1 MVGGAEFHDL
11 MDARHYS
18 ELVNFFARFLN
29 DRDAAR
35 DVVQESYARVF
46 ATVSPARPARNLR
59 ALLFRTGK
67 NIVIDGA
74 RRDQAEKAMLDT
86 LAMTMVSE
94 APCTEYLVQ
103 VRQQLQA
110 LLSRLGVMPRK
121 RREVFVLVRIYGFS
135 HQEAALHLG
144 LSVAAIE
151 KHVVRAVMDCLDLA
165 NAH

>member
-1 MVGGAEFHDL
+1 

-29 DRDAAR
+29 DREAAR
-35 DVVQESYARVF
+35 EVVQESYARVF
-46 ATVSPARPARNLR
+46 AGVSPARPARNLR
-59 ALLFRTGK
+59 ALLFRAGK

-74 RRDQAEKAMLDT
+74 RRRQAEQVMLDT
-86 LAMTMVSE
+86 LTMMTARE
-94 APCTEYLVQ
+94 APSTEYLVQ

-135 HQEAALHLG
+135 HQEAASHLG
-144 LSVAAIE
+144 LSLASIE

-165 NAH
+165 NA